1 MPPILYDSQ
10 YTINI
15 PSNQMKSISNNLG
28 NIILKSKEYLDRI
41 EKQKK
46 IIKKPPKKKKET

>member
-28 NIILKSKEYLDRI
+28 NIILKSNEYLDRI

-46 IIKKPPKKKKET
+46 IIKKPLKKKKET

>member
-28 NIILKSKEYLDRI
+28 NIILKSNEYLDRI